1 MMRLRALAACLV
13 AALAG
18 GCASPYHADRGA
30 LFGGATGAG
39 VGALVGEAVGHPA
52 AGALIG
58 AGVGTVSGAAV
69 GSELDGI
76 EARNQAMI
84 ASQLGQPPA
93 PGAVSINEVIAMT
106 QNGVGENL
114 IVNLIRSNGVE
125 RPPQSG
131 DLITLERAKVS
142 PRVIEAMQTSAVPM
156 AAPVV
161 VPGPP
166 VMVAP
171 PPPYWGPY
179 PGPYPYY
186 YGPYPYPPRPR
197 YGYGFGFSVG
207 R

>member
-1 MMRLRALAACLV
+1 MTRRYRLVVCFI
-13 AALAG
+13 AALTG

-69 GSELDGI
+69 GSEMDNI

-84 ASQLGQPPA
+84 ASQLGRPVG
-93 PGAVSINEVIAMT
+93 PGPVSINEVIAMT
-106 QNGVGENL
+106 QNGVAENL

-142 PRVIEAMQTSAVPM
+142 PRVIEAMQTSSVPA

-161 VPGPP
+161 VPAPP
-166 VMVAP
+166 PPMVVAP

-179 PGPYPYY
+179 PYY
-186 YGPYPYPPRPR
+186 YGPYPYFPRPR